1 MNLTKRNYSME
12 LRASKAAQTENRIL
26 EAVQNLWLELPYH
39 EITLEKVAERACVT
53 VRTILRKFESKEGLF
68 IAGIEHEEAISILSR
83 NEDPS
88 RPIPETLASLLDEYE
103 QMGDAAIRTIMAS
116 DSVPMAKKI
125 LQKARNVHKV
135 WCEKIFAAYLPAKKS
150 ANYAVRLHAFIS
162 VTEFYLWKL
171 LRRDIGLSQDETFK
185 VFKDMMEGLILKYES
200 KKDKK

>member
-1 MNLTKRNYSME
+1 ME
-12 LRASKAAQTENRIL
+12 LRASKAAQTEERIL

-53 VRTILRKFESKEGLF
+53 VRTLLRKFESKEGLF

-88 RPIPETLASLLDEYE
+88 RPISETLASLLDEYE
-103 QMGDAAIRTIMAS
+103 QLGDASIRTIMAS
-116 DSVPMAKKI
+116 DSVPMARKI

-171 LRRDIGLSQDETFK
+171 LRRDIGLSQEETYK
-185 VFKDMMEGLILKYES
+185 VFKDMIEGLILKYES